1 MNIKLFD
8 GDSFLYE
15 LLLTLRNQF
24 EISLRNQFPLMKVA
38 LPLANN
44 ILSSLMVTTAAYF
57 GYRCRNSG
65 KYRSGQTPVIANKK
79 KWIIEWILKAFKILA
94 YY

>member
-1 MNIKLFD
+1 MDIKLFD

-15 LLLTLRNQF
+15 LLLTLRNRNQF

-38 LPLANN
+38 VPLAKN
-44 ILSSLMVTTAAYF
+44 ILSSLVVTTAACF

-65 KYRSGQTPVIANKK
+65 KYRSGQTPVISNKK
-79 KWIIEWILKAFKILA
+79 KVNNRMNIEGL
-94 YY
+94 